1 MNEDWAGAPGGAV
14 ARTAE
19 DIAAAASAQQ
29 RPLRPGRESE
39 PWRWASRL
47 LALSVVVPLAVILG
61 SWLFLDPQVWVHLG
75 GTILPGLL
83 TNTLWLVCGVALGT
97 LLLGVPLAWLTATC
111 DFPGRRFLDWALML
125 PFALPAYVLAFVFV
139 GVFDFSGPVQAG
151 LRELFGLGPTWSFEA
166 RTTLGVILVMT
177 LVLYPYV
184 YMLARVSFVGQGQ
197 RAYEAARSLGLGPWS
212 AFYQVS
218 LPIARPGIVAGLSL
232 ALMEALAD
240 FGAVSV
246 FNFDTFTTAIYKAW
260 FGFFDLQSAA
270 QLASILLLIVLVALV
285 VERRQRDRARFTDQ
299 PGGVTQRRI
308 RLRGRQALAASGF
321 AWTVVLVA
329 FVLPVVRLTTW
340 AWQSRSDL
348 DPRYFELFLHTAAL
362 GAMAGL
368 LTVTAA
374 FVLAYANRY
383 HRDASTALSVRIGML
398 GYALP
403 GSVLAVGIMLSLTW
417 VDNRIADTLLWLT
430 GIDTGLVLS
439 GTVIALLMAYFAR
452 FLAVAYGPVDSSL
465 ERIRPSIREAA
476 RSLGA
481 GQWETV
487 RRVYLPML
495 RPGLLTAALLVL
507 VDVMKEMPATLLL
520 RPFGWDTL
528 AVRIYGL
535 TAEGE
540 WERAAL
546 PALALLLVG
555 LVPVI
560 LLMRRSIGR

>member
-1 MNEDWAGAPGGAV
+1 VAGAAEDLAV
-14 ARTAE
+14 APVQPRP
-19 DIAAAASAQQ
+19 Q
-29 RPLRPGRESE
+29 RLGRESE

-47 LALSVVVPLAVILG
+47 LALTVVIPLAIILG
-61 SWLFLDPQVWVHLG
+61 SWLFFDPQVWAHLG
-75 GTILPGLL
+75 GAVLPGLL
-83 TNTLWLVCGVALGT
+83 TNTLWLVCGVGLGT

-139 GVFDFSGPVQAG
+139 GVMDFSGPVQAG
-151 LRELFGLGPTWSFEA
+151 LRELFGLDPAWSFEA

-197 RAYEAARSLGLGPWS
+197 RAYEAARSLGLGPWA

-218 LPIARPGIVAGLSL
+218 LPMARPGIVAGLSL

-270 QLASILLLIVLVALV
+270 QLASILLAIVLVALV
-285 VERRQRDRARFTDQ
+285 VERRQRSRARFTDV
-299 PGGVTQRRI
+299 PGGAAQRRI
-308 RLRGRQALAASGF
+308 RLCGKQALAASAF
-321 AWTVVLVA
+321 AWSVVLLA
-329 FVLPVVRLTTW
+329 FVLPVARLASW
-340 AWQSRSDL
+340 AWQTRSDL
-348 DPRYFELFLHTAAL
+348 DQRYFDLFWHTAAL

-383 HRDASTALSVRIGML
+383 HSDASTALSVRIGTL

-403 GSVLAVGIMLSLTW
+403 GSVLAVGVMLSLTW
-417 VDNRIADTLLWLT
+417 VDNRFADAFQWLT
-430 GIDTGLVLS
+430 GVDIGLVLS

-452 FLAVAYGPVDSSL
+452 FLAVAFGPVDSSL
-465 ERIRPSIREAA
+465 ERIRPSIREAG

-487 RRVYLPML
+487 WRVYLPML

-528 AVRIYGL
+528 AVRIHGL
-535 TAEGE
+535 TSEGE

-546 PALALLLVG
+546 PALALLMVG

-560 LLMRRSIGR
+560 VLVRRSISR